1 MFEIGSYHVLASSP
15 ILATPNFSRVF
26 IIEFDAKGLGLGAI
40 AETRPIAC
48 FNKLFSPH
56 NISRSTYEKEIMAL
70 VLAIQHDI
78 PIYLEE
84 SFQYK
89 QIITSSAT
97 KNFNSSTTTMGV
109 KLLRI

>member
-48 FNKLFSPH
+48 FNKLFSPQ
-56 NISRSTYEKEIMAL
+56 NISRSTNEKEIMAL
-70 VLAIQHDI
+70 VLAIQHGH
-78 PIYLEE
+78 PYLLGRKF
-84 SFQYK
+84 S
-89 QIITSSAT
+89 I
-97 KNFNSSTTTMGV
+97 
-109 KLLRI
+109 